1 MNKRKKT
8 RMKNN
13 SSDVKK
19 RDERGESF
27 LPVLLM
33 LMPLDP
39 LLILLFSKVE
49 EDAVFIT

>member
-1 MNKRKKT
+1 MVSEKKKT

-19 RDERGESF
+19 KRMKEVSLF
-27 LPVLLM
+27 LPVLL
-33 LMPLDP
+33 LDP
-39 LLILLFSKVE
+39 VLILLFSKVE